1 MPLNQLMQTLQGL
14 TVWVLP
20 VLFAIT
26 LHEAAHGY
34 AALLCGDTTAQRAG
48 RLSINPLRHI
58 DPFGTIILP
67 AIAYFGGGFLFGYA
81 KPVPV
86 NFRALKRPRLDMIFV
101 AFAGPLTNIVLAAI
115 SIFLFSHLTPTMP
128 QWAQLFVAKNLHNSA
143 QINLTLAIFN
153 LLPIPPLDG
162 GRIVTGLLPPRLA
175 REYAKLEQ
183 VGLLI
188 LLALLVFIPMLGDRL
203 HMDFNFL
210 MPVIEYPY
218 EWLGS
223 ILVNLFG

>member
-1 MPLNQLMQTLQGL
+1 MHTLQGL

-48 RLSINPLRHI
+48 RLSVNPLRHV
-58 DPFGTIILP
+58 DPFGTVILP

-86 NFRALKRPRLDMIFV
+86 NFRALKRPRLDMILV
-101 AFAGPLTNIVLAAI
+101 AFAGPLTNIVLAAL
-115 SIFLFSHLTPTMP
+115 SAFLFSRLTPALP
-128 QWAQLFVAKNLHNSA
+128 HWGQLFAARNLQNSF
-143 QINLTLAIFN
+143 QINLVLAIFN

-162 GRIVTGLLPPRLA
+162 GRIVTGLLPLPLA
-175 REYAKLEQ
+175 RRFARIEE
-183 VGLLI
+183 VGILI
-188 LLALLVFIPMLGDRL
+188 LLALLVFIPMLGARL
-203 HMDFNFL
+203 HMDLNL
-210 MPVIEYPY
+210 LEPVIGYPY
-218 EWLGS
+218 QWLAN
-223 ILVNLFG
+223 ILVNLVG